1 MTRVPPVLLALAAWL
16 MTAAP
21 VAGDCEPAGP
31 PAAALRAAE
40 IAFVGTVVDV
50 AGSTATLE
58 VREVWA
64 GDDVPAR
71 VEVHGLASDGRGDDV
86 PVFSE
91 DDRVWVRGETYLV
104 LPFPDGG
111 VLRDHICT
119 ATSEWTD
126 DLAALRPS
134 DARIPAEPAVAPGI
148 PGSLIV
154 VVATALGLG
163 VVSYLAF
170 ARRGGA

>member
-1 MTRVPPVLLALAAWL
+1 MTRVPLLLCALAAWL
-16 MTAAP
+16 TAAAP

-50 AGSTATLE
+50 AGSTATFE

-71 VEVHGLASDGRGDDV
+71 VEVHGLAGDGGDDV

-126 DLAALRPS
+126 DLAALRPP

-148 PGSLIV
+148 PAPMLV
-154 VVATALGLG
+154 TVATALGLG
-163 VVSYLAF
+163 VISYLAF
-170 ARRGGA
+170 VRRSRA